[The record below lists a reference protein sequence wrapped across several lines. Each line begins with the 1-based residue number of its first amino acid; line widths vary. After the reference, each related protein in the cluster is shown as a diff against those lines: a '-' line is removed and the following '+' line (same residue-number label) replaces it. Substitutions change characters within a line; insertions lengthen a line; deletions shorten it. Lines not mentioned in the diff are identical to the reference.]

1 MQWHAGPHRHLDD
14 PSRSGVSGAVLACP
28 PRVGNEP
35 QVTRR
40 VVDSALVR
48 TARDARWTVT
58 CVEYPYGV
66 VRLERRAR
74 LTQVV
79 VGDHVGSSESLQRAD
94 SYAAA
99 ACTVDGELLVAV
111 RAAPPAIVVGTHACR
126 TRPCD
131 GAAHDTEF
139 PGVGERL
146 ILLSCAV
153 FEAVP
158 DVLVDGVNG
167 AAAGRLATQDAESL
181 LIDLV
186 GGAACG
192 AGAIIDHHPEVGG
205 RLS

>member
-1 MQWHAGPHRHLDD
+1 MDEW
-14 PSRSGVSGAVLACP
+14 SRSSVSGPARACQA
-28 PRVGNEP
+28 RADELK
-35 QVTRR
+35 VTSRL
-40 VVDSALVR
+40 VDSALVR
-48 TARDARWTVT
+48 SASDARWTVT

-66 VRLERRAR
+66 VRLERSAR

-79 VGDHVGSSESLQRAD
+79 VGDHVGSPESLQRVE
-94 SYAAA
+94 SFAAA

-111 RAAPPAIVVGTHACR
+111 RAAPPAIVVSTRTCR

-131 GAAHDTEF
+131 GAAHDSEF
-139 PGVGERL
+139 PSAGERL

-167 AAAGRLATQDAESL
+167 APSGRLATQDPESL

-192 AGAIIDHHPEVGG
+192 AGAIIDHHPGVGS
-205 RLS
+205 RPS

>member
-1 MQWHAGPHRHLDD
+1 MQIHPVPHPLLDAGS
-14 PSRSGVSGAVLACP
+14 PSRASGPALAVR
-28 PRVGNEP
+28 PRDTDAP
-35 QVTRR
+35 MVTSRL
-40 VVDSALVR
+40 VDSALVR

-66 VRLERRAR
+66 VNLECSAR
-74 LTQVV
+74 LTKVV
-79 VGDHVGSSESLQRAD
+79 VGDRIAAAGSAREAASFS
-94 SYAAA
+94 AA

-111 RAAPPAIVVGTHACR
+111 RDAPPAIVVSTGACR

-139 PGVGERL
+139 PAAGERL

-158 DVLVDGVNG
+158 EVLVDGVNG
-167 AAAGRLATQDAESL
+167 TVSGRLATQHPESL

-186 GGAACG
+186 GGTACG
-192 AGAIIDHHPEVGG
+192 AGVIIDHHPAVGG
-205 RLS
+205 H